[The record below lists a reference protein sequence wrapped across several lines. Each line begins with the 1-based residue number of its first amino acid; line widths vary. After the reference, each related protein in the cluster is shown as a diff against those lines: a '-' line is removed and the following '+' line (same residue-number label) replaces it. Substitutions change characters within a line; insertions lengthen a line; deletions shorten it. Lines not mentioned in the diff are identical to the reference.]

1 MTIISASY
9 KTDIP
14 AFYGE
19 WFENRI
25 KAGYVDVRN
34 PFNNRLSRISLHPDD
49 IEGFVFWTRNIG
61 PFLPRLEKLIGDRFP
76 FYVQYTITGY
86 PRLLEN
92 SVPDREISLER
103 FKEIVSR
110 YGPRSA
116 IWRYDPVVISS
127 VTPENF
133 HLETFEHLSSELRGA
148 TDEVVVSFVQFY
160 RKTKKNL
167 ATLKKTEDLSVFDP
181 TLAQKKTLLAKLRD
195 IAARNDQKLTL
206 CTQPDLVTD
215 AISGAACIDSARLG
229 LERRKVQGNRKGCL
243 CAAARDIGAYDT
255 CPHGCVYCYA
265 VSKSE
270 KAKHFAKTGSPFSGE
285 LRLPDQAV

>member
-1 MTIISASY
+1 MAIISASY

-14 AFYGE
+14 AFYGD
-19 WFENRI
+19 WFENRM

-61 PFLPRLEKLIGDRFP
+61 PFLPRIANLIGGGFP

-86 PRLLEN
+86 PRLLES
-92 SVPDREISLER
+92 SVPDREISLDR
-103 FKEIVSR
+103 FKEIASR

-116 IWRYDPVVISS
+116 IWRYDPIVMSS

-167 ATLKKTEDLSVFDP
+167 AALQRTEDLSVFDP
-181 TLAQKKTLLAKLRD
+181 TLEQKKALL
-195 IAARNDQKLTL
+195 
-206 CTQPDLVTD
+206 
-215 AISGAACIDSARLG
+215 
-229 LERRKVQGNRKGCL
+229 
-243 CAAARDIGAYDT
+243 
-255 CPHGCVYCYA
+255 
-265 VSKSE
+265 
-270 KAKHFAKTGSPFSGE
+270 
-285 LRLPDQAV
+285 